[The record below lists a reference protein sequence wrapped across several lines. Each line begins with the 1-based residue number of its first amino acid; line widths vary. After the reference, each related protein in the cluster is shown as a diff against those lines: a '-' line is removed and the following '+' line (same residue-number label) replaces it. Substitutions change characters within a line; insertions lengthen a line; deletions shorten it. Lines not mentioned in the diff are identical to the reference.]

1 MTTIE
6 TQAQAEFNRAAVVST
21 IRRYIA
27 PEYAGT
33 RIVAM
38 KPATAKKPTVFF
50 AVPMSADGV
59 VTMEEYTAIV
69 REAQS
74 LGFDF
79 AKNKALKLAPS
90 ARKIHVFASSF
101 DLDSQV
107 IEKHQT
113 V

>member
-1 MTTIE
+1 MKTIPAAAIPTFDRE
-6 TQAQAEFNRAAVVST
+6 AVVSN

-27 PEYAGT
+27 PEYSGT

-38 KPATAKKPTVFF
+38 KPATAKKPAVFF

-59 VTMEEYTAIV
+59 MALEEYTAIG

-79 AKNKALKLAPS
+79 AANKAAKLAPD
-90 ARKIHVFASSF
+90 ARKIHVFATSF
-101 DLDSQV
+101 ELDSQV
-107 IEKHQT
+107 IEKHQ
-113 V
+113 VD